1 MQQEIHV
8 RVGETFE
15 IPLEGP
21 AGTGFRW
28 EVDPLAAAP
37 RLVKLMKETRS
48 AVSTM
53 PGGRTVQ
60 RFQFQALAPGKLDL
74 TFRHRR
80 AWEDAASGTVQT
92 ITVQIDAPAKPG
104 EGS

>member
-1 MQQEIHV
+1 MGQNIHV

-28 EVDPLAAAP
+28 EFDPLATAA
-37 RLVKLMKETRS
+37 RHVKLLKEVR
-48 AVSTM
+48 AAASTV

-80 AWEDAASGTVQT
+80 AWEDPASGTVQT
-92 ITVQIDAPAKPG
+92 IAVQIDAPV
-104 EGS
+104 